1 MLKERRERR
10 TDEPFWKRRVKRN
23 IDAWRKDLS
32 KIEEVRRGNM
42 KLKQR
47 ERDRLNRKYHLEERG
62 TMYVSGMLK
71 QKSKAGGRKVKR
83 YDERCQQYKQNHL
96 FRTNQKLFYETLDEK
111 KQGET
116 ALPDPEE
123 ATSFWSKIWS
133 EEASYN
139 ARASWLED
147 VELEFSTTEEQV
159 NINITGGDI
168 RSGVSNM
175 ANWKAAG
182 PELVQGFW
190 FKKLTGL
197 HARLQE
203 CLQDCVCQ
211 ANVPEWMVR
220 GRTVLIQKDPAKG
233 VQASNYRPITCL
245 PMMWKLLTGIM
256 GEKLYHHL
264 ERNGLFKDEQK
275 GCRKGSRG
283 TKDQLLI
290 DKAILKNCRRRLTNL
305 SMAWIDYKKAYDM
318 VPHSWILKCL
328 EMVGA
333 AKNIIST
340 ISNSMVNWKT
350 VLTSGGTVLGQVDIK
365 RGIFQGD
372 SLSPLLFIV
381 IMLPL
386 TLVLRKMRA
395 GYRLA
400 KDATPINHL
409 LFMDD
414 LKLYGANKDQL
425 DSLIQVVR
433 IFSQDIKMSFGL
445 EKCAV
450 LEIRRGR
457 QVNSSG
463 IDLPDDQH
471 FGEIGEE
478 GYKYLGI
485 LQLDQNL
492 NTKMKVKITSEYIRR
507 VKKLCRS
514 KLNGGNL
521 IGGINTWAVGVV
533 RYSAGVV
540 DWTMEEMTSMDRRT
554 RKILAMNGCLH
565 TRSNVARLY
574 LPRKEGGR
582 GLIGIEE
589 SVRKER
595 KSLYGYVRES
605 TEWMLQAALKE
616 KVVVEEE
623 NLQDYERRI
632 KEEKVKSWK
641 EKALHGEFVQQT
653 SDVAG
658 EESWRWLRNGF
669 LKKETEGLILAAQ
682 EQALRTN
689 SIKHSIDKTS
699 QTPLC
704 RLCGESTETVWHI
717 FSIDIAVPADQNI
730 IRTEEEKVEKYQ
742 DLAFEIRRIH
752 GASKVT
758 VIPIVIGALRSISKR
773 AKTWYDKLGVPEFI
787 GSVQLSAILGTAHLL
802 RKVLCL

>member
-1 MLKERRERR
+1 
-10 TDEPFWKRRVKRN
+10 
-23 IDAWRKDLS
+23 
-32 KIEEVRRGNM
+32 
-42 KLKQR
+42 
-47 ERDRLNRKYHLEERG
+47 
-62 TMYVSGMLK
+62 
-71 QKSKAGGRKVKR
+71 
-83 YDERCQQYKQNHL
+83 
-96 FRTNQKLFYETLDEK
+96 
-111 KQGET
+111 
-116 ALPDPEE
+116 
-123 ATSFWSKIWS
+123 
-133 EEASYN
+133 
-139 ARASWLED
+139 
-147 VELEFSTTEEQV
+147 
-159 NINITGGDI
+159 
-168 RSGVSNM
+168 
-175 ANWKAAG
+175 
-182 PELVQGFW
+182 
-190 FKKLTGL
+190 
-197 HARLQE
+197 
-203 CLQDCVCQ
+203 
-211 ANVPEWMVR
+211 
-220 GRTVLIQKDPAKG
+220 
-233 VQASNYRPITCL
+233 
-245 PMMWKLLTGIM
+245 
-256 GEKLYHHL
+256 
-264 ERNGLFKDEQK
+264 
-275 GCRKGSRG
+275 
-283 TKDQLLI
+283 
-290 DKAILKNCRRRLTNL
+290 
-305 SMAWIDYKKAYDM
+305 M

-350 VLTSGGTVLGQVDIK
+350 VLTLGGTVLGQVDIK

-395 GYRLA
+395 GYRLT

-414 LKLYGANKDQL
+414 LKLYGVNKDQL

-457 QVNSSG
+457 QVDSNG

-471 FGEIGEE
+471 IGEIGEE

-521 IGGINTWAVGVV
+521 IGGINTWTVGVV

-595 KSLYGYVRES
+595 KSLYGYLRES

-669 LKKETEGLILAAQ
+669 LKKETEGLIPAAQ

-704 RLCGESTETVWHI
+704 RLCGESTETV
-717 FSIDIAVPADQNI
+717 
-730 IRTEEEKVEKYQ
+730 
-742 DLAFEIRRIH
+742 
-752 GASKVT
+752 
-758 VIPIVIGALRSISKR
+758 
-773 AKTWYDKLGVPEFI
+773 
-787 GSVQLSAILGTAHLL
+787 
-802 RKVLCL
+802 